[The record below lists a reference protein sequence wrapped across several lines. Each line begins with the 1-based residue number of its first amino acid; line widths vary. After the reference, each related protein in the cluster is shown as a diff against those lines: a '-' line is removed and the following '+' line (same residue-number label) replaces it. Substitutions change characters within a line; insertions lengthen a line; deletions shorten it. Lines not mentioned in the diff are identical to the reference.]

1 MRERA
6 GTIVTR
12 KRRSSTGRNPMRAA
26 LICIAAALAT
36 LASSVSADAAEKKVA
51 YFVTGPNNRYVAA
64 VSKGFLQRAKEL
76 GLEVTE
82 FDNSYDPALQVQ
94 QIDDAIAR
102 KFDLL
107 AIMPASEKAVVP
119 ALARA
124 KQVGIPVVTLVND
137 VAKGAE
143 GLYVSFVGEDNHKLG
158 QIAGES
164 VVRAVKESGRD
175 E

>member
-1 MRERA
+1 MR
-6 GTIVTR
+6 IL
-12 KRRSSTGRNPMRAA
+12 
-26 LICIAAALAT
+26 LISVAAALAT
-36 LASSVSADAAEKKVA
+36 LGASVSAEAAGKKVA

-64 VSKGFLQRAKEL
+64 VSKGFLERAKAL

-124 KQVGIPVVTLVND
+124 KQAGIPVITLVND

-143 GLYVSFVGEDNHKLG
+143 GLYVSFVGEDNHRLG
-158 QIAGES
+158 QIAGEFRGPRGQRKRPRRS
-164 VVRAVKESGRD
+164 
-175 E
+175 